1 MYIIKVN
8 CISKIYSS
16 KRKAHFFD
24 LLKTAQSRNY
34 YLTGGVWLL
43 LHYYLTSSKVSQA
56 QSRN

>member
-24 LLKTAQSRNY
+24 LLKNSSEQE
-34 YLTGGVWLL
+34 LL
-43 LHYYLTSSKVSQA
+43 SNRGCVVIVTLLS
-56 QSRN
+56 NIE